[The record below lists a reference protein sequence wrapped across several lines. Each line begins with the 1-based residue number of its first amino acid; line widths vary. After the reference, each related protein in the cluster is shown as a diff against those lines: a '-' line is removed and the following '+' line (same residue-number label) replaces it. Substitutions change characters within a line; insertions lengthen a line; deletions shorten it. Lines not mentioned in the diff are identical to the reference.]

1 MNRHEIQR
9 LIPMAIKALETVGI
23 ANAKGEVSKVNEG
36 YINAMGPSIIQS
48 GLLPTL
54 IFYNKSKK
62 EGNNTEGEPCLWLK
76 ALYYMHLPEGE
87 RGEINWRELAPTTLI
102 KKIIDGKDGSLEQIS
117 RRDGLKLK
125 DWEGKILK
133 YIVALKLALRTF
145 EIKEDKEDKK
155 NKKEGGNE

>member
-1 MNRHEIQR
+1 MIINRKEIQQ
-9 LIPMAIKALETVGI
+9 LIPTAIKAIETVGI
-23 ANAKGEVSKVNEG
+23 ANTEGEVSKVNEG

-62 EGNNTEGEPCLWLK
+62 EGNNTEGEPCLWLR
-76 ALYYMHLPEGE
+76 ALYYMHYMHLPKEQRE
-87 RGEINWRELAPTTLI
+87 EINWRELAPTTLI
-102 KKIIDGKDGSLEQIS
+102 KEIIAGQGGSLERFAERANI
-117 RRDGLKLK
+117 K

-145 EIKEDKEDKK
+145 VIKDKK
-155 NKKEGGNE
+155 NNGEGGDE

>member
-1 MNRHEIQR
+1 MIINRHEIQR
-9 LIPMAIKALETVGI
+9 LIPIAIKALETVGI

-54 IFYNKSKK
+54 IFYNKSKR

-76 ALYYMHLPEGE
+76 ALYYMHLPEE
-87 RGEINWRELAPTTLI
+87 QREEINWRELAPTTLI
-102 KKIIDGKDGSLEQIS
+102 KKIIAGQGGSLERIAE
-117 RRDGLKLK
+117 RANIKK
-125 DWEGKILK
+125 WEGKILK

-145 EIKEDKEDKK
+145 EIKEDKK

>member
-9 LIPMAIKALETVGI
+9 LIPTAIKALETVGI

-54 IFYNKSKK
+54 IFYNKSKR

-76 ALYYMHLPEGE
+76 ALYYMHLPEE
-87 RGEINWRELAPTTLI
+87 QREEINWRELAPTTLI
-102 KKIIDGKDGSLEQIS
+102 KEIIAGQGGNLERIAE
-117 RRDGLKLK
+117 RANIKK
-125 DWEGKILK
+125 WEGKLLK

>member
-1 MNRHEIQR
+1 
-9 LIPMAIKALETVGI
+9 MAIKALETVGI
-23 ANAKGEVSKVNEG
+23 ANVKGEVSKVNEG

-76 ALYYMHLPEGE
+76 ALYYMHLPEEE
-87 RGEINWRELAPTTLI
+87 RKGISWKELPPTALI
-102 KKIIDGKDGSLEQIS
+102 KKIIDGKDGSLERIAERANIKKWES
-117 RRDGLKLK
+117 KL
-125 DWEGKILK
+125 LK

-145 EIKEDKEDKK
+145 EIKEDKE